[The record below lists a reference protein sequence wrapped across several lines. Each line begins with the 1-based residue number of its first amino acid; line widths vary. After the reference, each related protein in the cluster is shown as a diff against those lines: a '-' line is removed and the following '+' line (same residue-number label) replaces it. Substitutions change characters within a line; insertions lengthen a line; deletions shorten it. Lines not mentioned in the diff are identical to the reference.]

1 MGPSGALSS
10 LPKLMASVGSWVES
24 VTSSPPLPLSPP
36 PTSEYGDRY
45 EEDSRLQECIE
56 EEIKQ
61 SIERDDDGDVDMT
74 DSEGS
79 TPPNSILRTPE
90 SHHHLR
96 GGYPKNRQP
105 SFGQYSPSARLA
117 MIQEDEPLDMY
128 EDGYDTSSDW
138 DTYGTIPQL
147 IGDYEEGV
155 SRLEGSEDWNTDQ
168 RKVHKLIFLRGL
180 HPMIPSN
187 WKMCFRTWGI
197 NQPHLD
203 DVFTPEDSEKRVV
216 IHAYKS
222 IHAAGKAL
230 EHLFYLSQHVTDYEE
245 LGLQDKAS
253 GLIVKAIKKYIKW
266 SMNDASINPRK
277 DLPIVL
283 VHDYTAQLLNQPLSR
298 DSSMGVGHES
308 FAYDSDEEE
317 DYEYSDHGREVEDTM
332 SRSIEKR
339 LRALGKRWR
348 EVLIR
353 GNKFVSKPPTLYQF
367 SVFQHMVMLSS
378 YDPSS
383 RKNPIIILDHFP
395 MNDRGK
401 WLWNALSIAIPVHL
415 ARDAMIDLLD
425 VEGVTAELSESDD
438 PDL

>member
-24 VTSSPPLPLSPP
+24 VKSSPPLPLSPP

-56 EEIKQ
+56 EDIKQ

-79 TPPNSILRTPE
+79 TPPSSDPRTPE
-90 SHHHLR
+90 SRHHLR
-96 GGYPKNRQP
+96 GGYPKHRQP
-105 SFGQYSPSARLA
+105 SFGQYSPTSRLA
-117 MIQEDEPLDMY
+117 MIQEDEPLEIH
-128 EDGYDTSSDW
+128 EDGYDTNSDW
-138 DTYGTIPQL
+138 DDYGTISQI

-155 SRLEGSEDWNTDQ
+155 SRLEGYDDWNEDQ
-168 RKVHKLIFLRGL
+168 KKVHKLIYLRGL

-187 WKMCFRTWGI
+187 WKICFKMWGI

-203 DVFTPEDSEKRVV
+203 DVFTPSDCEKRVV
-216 IHAYKS
+216 IHAYKG

-230 EHLFYLSQHVTDYEE
+230 ENLFYLSQHVTDYEE

-253 GLIVKAIKKYIKW
+253 GLIVKAIKSYIKW
-266 SMNDASINPRK
+266 SMQDASMTPRK
-277 DLPIVL
+277 ELSIVL
-283 VHDYTAQLLNQPLSR
+283 VHDYTARLLNMPISR
-298 DSSMGVGHES
+298 DNSMGVDHDS
-308 FAYDSDEEE
+308 FAYDSDEEGSSYDREIE
-317 DYEYSDHGREVEDTM
+317 DAM
-332 SRSIEKR
+332 SRSIERR

-348 EVLIR
+348 EVLAR
-353 GNKFVSKPPTLYQF
+353 GNRFVSKPPTLYQF
-367 SVFQHMVMLSS
+367 SVIQHMVMLSS
-378 YDPSS
+378 FDPSS
-383 RKNPIIILDHFP
+383 SKNPIVILHQVP
-395 MNDRGK
+395 MNDRGQ

-415 ARDAMIDLLD
+415 AREAMIDLLN
-425 VEGVTAELSESDD
+425 VEGVMAELSESDD